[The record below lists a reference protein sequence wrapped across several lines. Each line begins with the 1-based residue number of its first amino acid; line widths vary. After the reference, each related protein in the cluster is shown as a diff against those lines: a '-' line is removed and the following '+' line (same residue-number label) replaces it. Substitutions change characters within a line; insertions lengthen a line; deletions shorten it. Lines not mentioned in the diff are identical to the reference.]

1 MRIFSNFPLYILCS
15 CAFLLLSTIPIKA
28 KAADTENDP
37 FEKTNRAIFDFN
49 NTLDDNFFKPVA
61 KAWREV
67 PDFPRKPLSN
77 LASTAKTPVSL
88 ANAILQLNRESIGNI
103 FAKLLINL
111 TFGLGGL
118 FDVAGKQEFGSIPTV
133 EEDFGQTLATWG
145 VPEGPYVMLPVF
157 GPSNLR
163 DSFGIGVDAIT
174 NPLSFAYRMN
184 GIGLEARLSGPVVRG
199 VSTRE
204 KYLDYVDE
212 MRSSSLDW
220 YATMRSL
227 YRQKRKKEI
236 SGILEDENASLNL
249 LPVDVY
255 DDPQLKKD
263 FASTIQE
270 DEVGNLTKLDSTKLD
285 SNVSSPTFKDEPIVK
300 KLTKKDIKKTMPS
313 DVYANPENKE
323 LPKFTANS
331 EMAKIINDKTRKIM
345 PAPRVY
351 NGVLPSS
358 SYPGF
363 STSRVNLI
371 N

>member
-1 MRIFSNFPLYILCS
+1 MRIYSNKFLNILC
-15 CAFLLLSTIPIKA
+15 LLFFITVFTIDKTS
-28 KAADTENDP
+28 AADTENDP
-37 FEKTNRAIFDFN
+37 FEKTNRAIFEFN

-77 LASTAKTPVSL
+77 LATTAKTPVSL
-88 ANAILQLNRESIGNI
+88 ANAILQLNRESMGNI
-103 FAKLLINL
+103 IGKFLINM

-118 FDVAGKQEFGSIPTV
+118 FDIAGTQEFGSIPTV
-133 EEDFGQTLATWG
+133 EEDFGQTMATWG
-145 VPEGPYVMLPVF
+145 VPDGPYVMLPVF
-157 GPSNLR
+157 GPSSVR
-163 DSFGIGVDAIT
+163 DSIGIGVDAIT

-184 GIGLEARLSGPVVRG
+184 GIGIEARLSGPVVRG

-212 MRSSSLDW
+212 MRASSLDW

-236 SGILEDENASLNL
+236 SGELEDEKVSLNI

-255 DDPQLKKD
+255 DDPKLEQSIIATLNEDTDVQMQESDKKVE
-263 FASTIQE
+263 SVEI
-270 DEVGNLTKLDSTKLD
+270 GK
-285 SNVSSPTFKDEPIVK
+285 NVEKNENKTLEK
-300 KLTKKDIKKTMPS
+300 KSMPS
-313 DVYANPENKE
+313 DGYANPDEEINPSFVDE
-323 LPKFTANS
+323 S
-331 EMAKIINDKTRKIM
+331 EIAKIVQDESRKIM

-363 STSRVNLI
+363 SKSRVNLI